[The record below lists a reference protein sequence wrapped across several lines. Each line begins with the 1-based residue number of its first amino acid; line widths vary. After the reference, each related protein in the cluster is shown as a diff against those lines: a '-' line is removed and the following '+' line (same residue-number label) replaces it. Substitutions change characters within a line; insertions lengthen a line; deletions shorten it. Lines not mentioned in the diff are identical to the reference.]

1 MSPDASLDELRPS
14 THALAGAVDVRP
26 QPSIAKRWLGLIAL
40 LFAIVFIAHLLA
52 LEAASGQFGIHK
64 SAPSSAFTTRMIVP
78 PPAVPAAPVVAEP
91 VLTKTVRTPPKV
103 KPAPR
108 ASPPKPAP
116 RTPTKSTT
124 PTVASEAPGPPVV
137 IAAAEPQ
144 TTEPAAAPAAEP
156 ATAQTGAEAALPQVA
171 SGESTQPPAA
181 FSSPNSGRYLYSV
194 AFTKNANVNRGQ
206 AELTWQQ
213 DGLNYV
219 LDLSTHVAVLFVAVT
234 PFQWHST
241 GHLSPQGLLPT
252 RFSDKRFRKSELAAH
267 FDHEQGKISFSANT
281 PDAVLQAGAQDRVSI
296 ILQLAGLLA
305 ADPAKYPPHT
315 TLNLQTVSAREAEPW
330 LFTVNEP
337 ETLNLPAGP
346 QLALRL
352 TRNPR
357 REFDQKIEIWFA
369 PALNYWP
376 VRFRFTESNGEYV
389 DAQLQSSQSLPDAM
403 PP

>member
-1 MSPDASLDELRPS
+1 MSLDASRDALHP
-14 THALAGAVDVRP
+14 TKHALAGAVDVR
-26 QPSIAKRWLGLIAL
+26 QQRSAGMRWLALIAL
-40 LFAIVFIAHLLA
+40 LFALVFIAHLLA
-52 LEAASGQFGIHK
+52 LDLAGGQFGIDK
-64 SAPSSAFTTRMIVP
+64 PVQATAFTTRMIVP
-78 PPAVPAAPVVAEP
+78 PPAVPATPVVAEP
-91 VLTKTVRTPPKV
+91 VVTKTVRTPPKV

-108 ASPPKPAP
+108 TS
-116 RTPTKSTT
+116 PTKSTT
-124 PTVASEAPGPPVV
+124 STLASEAPSLPVV
-137 IAAAEPQ
+137 ITAAEPL

-156 ATAQTGAEAALPQVA
+156 ATAQTEPEAALPQVA

-181 FSSPNSGRYLYSV
+181 FSSPNSGRYLYTV

-213 DGLNYV
+213 DGMNYV
-219 LDLSTHVAVLFVAVT
+219 LDLSTHVVVLFVAVT

-241 GHLSPQGLLPT
+241 GHLVPQGLLPT

-281 PDAVLQAGAQDRVSI
+281 PDAALQTGAQDRVSI

-337 ETLNLPAGP
+337 EILNLPAGP

-357 REFDQKIEIWFA
+357 REFDQKVEIWFA

-403 PP
+403 PR